1 MALGG
6 DPHRTE
12 TTLSGASTPTTEV
25 NKFSSKRINY
35 CARLPLPTRRRL
47 FKTNF
52 RSDESVDLSSRR
64 FFSFDRF
71 GLVRSPTCRMCTT
84 MIGGWFHAAEC
95 HYQCPLTWGKIQ
107 KTRWL
112 GDLRG
117 KHNIRPNQF
126 WTTVRSLRYCVIS
139 SGGGPTHLFRRVRS
153 IDRGQFPPP
162 HLAHRDRPRP
172 LIHSSLRLSLSPRYS
187 EGGE

>member
-1 MALGG
+1 MLVC
-6 DPHRTE
+6 
-12 TTLSGASTPTTEV
+12 LSRHNDV
-25 NKFSSKRINY
+25 
-35 CARLPLPTRRRL
+35 

-52 RSDESVDLSSRR
+52 RSVESVDLSSRR

-71 GLVRSPTCRMCTT
+71 GLVRSPTGQKCTA
-84 MIGGWFHAAEC
+84 MICGWFHTAEC
-95 HYQCPLTWGKIQ
+95 HCQCPLTRGKIQ

-126 WTTVRSLRYCVIS
+126 WTAVRSLLRYCVI
-139 SGGGPTHLFRRVRS
+139 PLRWWAHPPIYLFRRRVRS

-162 HLAHRDRPRP
+162 HLARRDRRGGRP
-172 LIHSSLRLSLSPRYS
+172 TVQADQSAGPFPGLWTRG
-187 EGGE
+187 EGVLPPQTF